1 MALDSFIFL
10 VGPGEEGLVAIPGH
24 AVYVPPR
31 DDGNLIPGRPR
42 GPYVRASW
50 FRSTGQEGVVNHPES
65 ARNRWGHL
73 ASVGAGASLALIILG
88 GVVRITGS
96 GMGCGDDWPL
106 CNGELIPPLDLPTM
120 IEYGHRLVALA
131 VSVIVVLLAL
141 RAARASRSEG
151 RGIDISVTGTWAR
164 LRRLSV
170 LAVVLLVVQILLGA
184 ITVWL
189 ELPPASVILHLGT
202 AMALLATLT
211 IAASE
216 ALGPRRALVK
226 DRASAIGLSSAVF
239 AFVVVT
245 AGGLVAN
252 MDAGYACLG
261 FPACN
266 GSWMPAG
273 GNPLI
278 HIHWGHR
285 ILAYLLVAWCLVLPF
300 VMARARPGDPA
311 SRRVALLAMVVAV
324 VQLAVGAAMVLSM
337 LSGGLR
343 VAHVGLGAVVF
354 LVLVRLAWV
363 ARHPA
368 ARFPT

>member
-1 MALDSFIFL
+1 MRLDSFIFP
-10 VGPGEEGLVAIPGH
+10 VGPVEEGLVAIPGH

-42 GPYVRASW
+42 GPYVRAPH
-50 FRSTGQEGVVNHPES
+50 FRSTRQEGALNHPDS
-65 ARNRWGHL
+65 ARNRWGRL
-73 ASVGAGASLALIILG
+73 ALVGAGSSFALIILG

-120 IEYGHRLVALA
+120 IEYGHRLAALA
-131 VSVIVVLLAL
+131 VSVVVVLLAL
-141 RAARASRSEG
+141 RAARASHSEG
-151 RGIDISVTGTWAR
+151 PQIDASVTGTWAR
-164 LRRLSV
+164 LRRLSL

-211 IAASE
+211 VAASE

-226 DRASAIGLSSAVF
+226 DRASAIGLWSVLF
-239 AFVVVT
+239 AFVVVV
-245 AGGLVAN
+245 AGGVVAN
-252 MDAGYACLG
+252 MDAGLACLG

-285 ILAYLLVAWCLVLPF
+285 LLAYLLVIWCLVLPF
-300 VMARARPGDPA
+300 VMGRVRPWDPDI
-311 SRRVALLAMVVAV
+311 RRVSLVAMVVAV
-324 VQLAVGAAMVLSM
+324 LQLVIGATMVLTM
-337 LSGGLR
+337 LNGEFR
-343 VAHVGLGAVVF
+343 AAHVGFGALLFV
-354 LVLVRLAWV
+354 VLVRLAWV

-368 ARFPT
+368 TRFAR

>member
-1 MALDSFIFL
+1 M
-10 VGPGEEGLVAIPGH
+10 
-24 AVYVPPR
+24 
-31 DDGNLIPGRPR
+31 
-42 GPYVRASW
+42 
-50 FRSTGQEGVVNHPES
+50 
-65 ARNRWGHL
+65 
-73 ASVGAGASLALIILG
+73 
-88 GVVRITGS
+88 
-96 GMGCGDDWPL
+96 
-106 CNGELIPPLDLPTM
+106 DLPTM
-120 IEYGHRLVALA
+120 IEYGHRLAALA
-131 VSVIVVLLAL
+131 VAVIVVLLAL
-141 RAARASRSEG
+141 RAARASHSEG
-151 RGIDISVTGTWAR
+151 LQVDASVTGTWAR
-164 LRRLSV
+164 LRRLSI

-211 IAASE
+211 VAASE

-226 DRASAIGLSSAVF
+226 DRASAIGLGSALF
-239 AFVVVT
+239 AFVVVV

-252 MDAGYACLG
+252 MDAGHACLG

-285 ILAYLLVAWCLVLPF
+285 ILAYVLVAWCLIVPF
-300 VMARARPGDPA
+300 VVGRARPWDPDI
-311 SRRVALLAMVVAV
+311 RRVSLIATVVAV
-324 VQLAVGAAMVLSM
+324 LQLAVGAAMVLSM
-337 LSGGLR
+337 LNGGLR
-343 VAHVGLGAVVF
+343 AAHVGLGAFVF

-368 ARFPT
+368 SRFTK

>member
-1 MALDSFIFL
+1 M
-10 VGPGEEGLVAIPGH
+10 AIPGH
-24 AVYVPPR
+24 AVYFSLR

-42 GPYVRASW
+42 GPYVRASH
-50 FRSTGQEGVVNHPES
+50 FRSTRQESVVNHPES
-65 ARNRWGHL
+65 ARNRWGRL
-73 ASVGAGASLALIILG
+73 AVVGVGSSLALIILG

-106 CNGELIPPLDLPTM
+106 CNGELIPPMDLPTM

-131 VSVIVVLLAL
+131 VSVIVVLLLL
-141 RAARASRSEG
+141 RANKASHSEG
-151 RGIDISVTGTWAR
+151 PTIGDPVTGSWKR
-164 LRRLSV
+164 LRRLSL
-170 LAVVLLVVQILLGA
+170 LAVVLLIGQILLGA

-189 ELPPASVILHLGT
+189 ELPPVSVILHLGT

-226 DRASAIGLSSAVF
+226 DGASAIGLWTAVV
-239 AFVVVT
+239 AFVVVV
-245 AGGLVAN
+245 AGALVAN
-252 MDAGYACLG
+252 LDAGLACLG

-285 ILAYLLVAWCLVLPF
+285 MLAYVLVAWCLVLPF
-300 VMARARPGDPA
+300 VMWRARSWDPA
-311 SRRVALLAMVVAV
+311 VRRVSFIAAAVAAAQLIIGATMVN
-324 VQLAVGAAMVLSM
+324 SM
-337 LSGGLR
+337 LDGGLR
-343 VAHVGLGAVVF
+343 VAHVGLGALVF
-354 LVLVRLAWV
+354 VVLVRLAWV

-368 ARFPT
+368 TRVSS